1 MYNPSTGTA
10 AKRPGASCL
19 VRWVGPPIKNQ
30 VPSLQAFKLDSP
42 QALGYYRIMNKK
54 EITEKIFNEHIK
66 NKLRPEWRSF
76 SKWKNKFK
84 HCYAYFSNNKLFHVG
99 K

>member
-1 MYNPSTGTA
+1 LFGSLGGPAHKESGSKPS
-10 AKRPGASCL
+10 
-19 VRWVGPPIKNQ
+19 
-30 VPSLQAFKLDSP
+30 SLQAFKLDSP

-54 EITEKIFNEHIK
+54 EITEKIFNEHMK

-76 SKWKNKFK
+76 SKWKKKFK